1 MKVILTG
8 DVSNLGKR
16 GDIKEVSEGYAR
28 NYLIPKKLVMAATE
42 KSISEIEKKKAREKQ
57 AQAENLDKLKKAASE
72 IKGKEI
78 IIKSK
83 NRKGK
88 LFGSIGSKEI
98 FTSLGLS
105 SIDLDEKSIR
115 LNTPIKKLGEYKIK
129 LKLAPD
135 VEAEIL
141 LLVQDG
147 N

>member
-8 DVSNLGKR
+8 DLSNLGKR

-28 NYLIPKKLVMAATE
+28 NYLIPKKLVVAATE
-42 KSISEIEKKKAREKQ
+42 KSISEIEKKKKQEKQ
-57 AQAENLDKLKKAASE
+57 AQAENLDKLKRAAAE

-98 FTSLGLS
+98 LTSLGLS
-105 SIDLDEKSIR
+105 NINLDEKSIS
-115 LNTPIKKLGEYKIK
+115 LSTPIKKLGEYKIK

-141 LLVQDG
+141 LQVQDG